1 MIDLMELA
9 TGKNRSDVRK
19 EMDLVL
25 GLESKIAKVL
35 KILFCFVLFCFVLF
49 CSCCFVLLRYVA
61 TLESS
66 FIYIKLH

>member
-49 CSCCFVLLRYVA
+49 CFVLFCFVLFCFVHVVLCCYV
-61 TLESS
+61 T
-66 FIYIKLH
+66 

>member
-49 CSCCFVLLRYVA
+49 CFVLFMLFCVA
-61 TLESS
+61 TLRS
-66 FIYIKLH
+66 YVRK